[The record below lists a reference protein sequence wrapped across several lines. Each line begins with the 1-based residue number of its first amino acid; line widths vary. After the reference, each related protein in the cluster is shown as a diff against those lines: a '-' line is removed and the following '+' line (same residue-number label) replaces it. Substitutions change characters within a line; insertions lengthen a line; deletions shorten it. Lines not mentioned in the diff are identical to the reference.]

1 MFLYMLLFL
10 EGFSSFSHLRSHF
23 FVLGVLGDVGVNLA
37 LFSKLELEVVQVII
51 MIERDERGGL
61 RKLSLSCCFIYT
73 QRHLANTRDFFCV
86 FFTSTA
92 FWCVITKLFVFQR
105 GRSFMFIY
113 MCLKIIRENTL
124 NNLFFYC

>member
-61 RKLSLSCCFIYT
+61 RQLSLSCCFIYT

-86 FFTSTA
+86 FSPLLLFGALSPSCLC
-92 FWCVITKLFVFQR
+92 FKEGGHSCSYICV
-105 GRSFMFIY
+105 
-113 MCLKIIRENTL
+113 LK
-124 NNLFFYC
+124 